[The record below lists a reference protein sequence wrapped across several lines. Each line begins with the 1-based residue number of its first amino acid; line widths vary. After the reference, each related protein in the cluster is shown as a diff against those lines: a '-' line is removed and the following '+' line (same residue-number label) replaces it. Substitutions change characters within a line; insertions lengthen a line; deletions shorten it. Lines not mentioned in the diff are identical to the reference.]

1 MLRQPGACSSN
12 AANCGG
18 SSPPRLLMLP
28 NGMIFRD
35 LLRVRVCVRQPRLV
49 IAFIRWIAPAMSLLA
64 PSDLEGSVG
73 TDASRA
79 PLKVV
84 QEWVRD
90 TGAETVIRGNILRP
104 MGLPAADLR
113 VRERGFR
120 RSNEVLTHVC
130 AVPTSAFDD
139 SVFFAATDETDG
151 SAIVWRA
158 SVAGDLL
165 STVRFA
171 GGVAIRVSDA
181 EFKDAFNTERAYFVE
196 QASAANS
203 RANKSIPPV
212 MSPQTQSV
220 TRQPNS
226 VSGKPPTAFPR
237 HDWVVIATHPW
248 VVPVVIGFLIYAARP
263 IKRRR

>member
-1 MLRQPGACSSN
+1 MLKQPCACSSN

-18 SSPPRLLMLP
+18 SSHQRLLVLP
-28 NGMIFRD
+28 KAIVFRD
-35 LLRVRVCVRQPRLV
+35 RLRIRLRVTQRTLV
-49 IAFIRWIAPAMSLLA
+49 IASIRWIVPAVWLLA
-64 PSDLEGSVG
+64 PSDLDGSVG

-79 PLKVV
+79 SLKVV

-104 MGLPAADLR
+104 MGLPAADLH

-130 AVPTSAFDD
+130 AVPTSGFDE
-139 SVFFAATDETDG
+139 SVFFAATDEADG

-158 SVAGDLL
+158 SVAGELL

-181 EFKDAFNTERAYFVE
+181 EFKDAFNTERAFFVE

-203 RANKSIPPV
+203 RVNESPSA
-212 MSPQTQSV
+212 MSRQTQPV
-220 TRQPNS
+220 TRQPNN
-226 VSGKPPTAFPR
+226 VSSNPARAFPR
-237 HDWVVIATHPW
+237 HDRLVIATHPW
-248 VVPVVIGFLIYAARP
+248 IVPVVIGFLIYAARP
-263 IKRRR
+263 IKRRG